1 MAEFLCETGRTCLSA
16 GLAKARAAHA
26 AGSLPDTR
34 GSQRRQDQV
43 WRRVGDNARQVF
55 LMQKVDGLMR
65 IVMSSAGDLK
75 VDRLTVLGGIG
86 GNGGSG
92 DLAGKLIAMSE
103 QLKAATG
110 LDMVQAVRERLAGRP
125 VPPVRVGTLGGTC
138 QARKRVARGASRHE
152 VCVPLAWQSAPG
164 ARRGL
169 WPARS

>member
-1 MAEFLCETGRTCLSA
+1 MQEI
-16 GLAKARAAHA
+16 AA
-26 AGSLPDTR
+26 T
-34 GSQRRQDQV
+34 

-86 GNGGSG
+86 GNSAGG

-110 LDMVQAVRERLAGRP
+110 VDIVQAVRERAVGKSL
-125 VPPVRVGTLGGTC
+125 PP
-138 QARKRVARGASRHE
+138 
-152 VCVPLAWQSAPG
+152 
-164 ARRGL
+164 
-169 WPARS
+169 PANI

>member
-1 MAEFLCETGRTCLSA
+1 LQADVLEP
-16 GLAKARAAHA
+16 ARAQKA
-26 AGSLPDTR
+26 AAEATAKGEAASIVEQGRATA
-34 GSQRRQDQV
+34 GAMQEIATT

-86 GNGGSG
+86 GNSGGS

-110 LDMVQAVRERLAGRP
+110 LDMVQAVRERVAGKP
-125 VPPVRVGTLGGTC
+125 VPPVRVGT
-138 QARKRVARGASRHE
+138 
-152 VCVPLAWQSAPG
+152 
-164 ARRGL
+164 
-169 WPARS
+169 